1 MYGGDEL
8 MTKLMQI
15 ATELTELIDEMRE
28 QKRHP
33 DIVEFIADEGQMVEI
48 NEKLIELVEVIEE
61 LELGEIDGEGMG

>member
-1 MYGGDEL
+1 

-61 LELGEIDGEGMG
+61 LELGEIDDAE

>member
-1 MYGGDEL
+1 

-48 NEKLIELVEVIEE
+48 NDKLIELVEVIEE
-61 LELGEIDGEGMG
+61 LELGERDG

>member
-1 MYGGDEL
+1 MYGGDGL

-28 QKRHP
+28 VKRHS

-61 LELGEIDGEGMG
+61 LELGEIDDAE